1 MTVPLNPPPPLMD
14 SLRAKASAL
23 AELEPEVRADAP
35 DAVHQMRV
43 AARTLRANLRTFQ
56 DVLPDAE
63 RRTALIQDLDRLGD
77 ALGPAR
83 EAEVL
88 QEEILDLLDRTP
100 ADLIVGPVRQRVEA
114 VFALERESA
123 FELITDALD
132 SADYRNLLNSLNA
145 YLASPNSDS
154 DAHSDPESSLPRLH
168 RKVRKRMRAALPMPS
183 GPERD
188 TALHEAR
195 KAVRRA
201 RYAAEALGRPAK
213 RIKALQEA
221 LGDEHD
227 RVVTASALTDLAAA
241 AHQAGENA
249 FTYGVLIGLVRCD
262 SNDFD
267 RRLRK
272 AWRKAK
278 PSLRTTKL

>member
-1 MTVPLNPPPPLMD
+1 MTLPLTK

-23 AELEPEVRADAP
+23 ADLEPEVRADAP

-43 AARTLRANLRTFQ
+43 AVRTLRANLRTFQ
-56 DVLPDAE
+56 NVLPDAD
-63 RRTALIQDLDRLGD
+63 RRTALVDDLSRLGD

-88 QEEILDLLDRTP
+88 QEHILDLLDRTP

-114 VFALERESA
+114 VFTLERESA
-123 FELITDALD
+123 FALITDALD
-132 SADYRNLLNSLNA
+132 SPEYRDLLHNLDA
-145 YLASPNSDS
+145 YLASSKPD
-154 DAHSDPESSLPRLH
+154 SDPESALPRLH
-168 RKVRKRMRAALPMPS
+168 RKARKRMRKAFPMPS

-188 TALHEAR
+188 TAMHEAR

-201 RYAAEALGRPAK
+201 RYAAEALGHPAK
-213 RIKALQEA
+213 RIKALQDV

-227 RVVTASALTDLAAA
+227 RVVTASALTDLAAGA
-241 AHQAGENA
+241 QQAGENA
-249 FTYGVLIGLVRCD
+249 FTYGVLVGLVRCD
-262 SNDFD
+262 SHDFD

-278 PSLRTTKL
+278 PHLRAGKR